1 MLLKKSNFQLK
12 NQEIMGTLAKRNGG
26 FWPKMIQDF
35 FGADP
40 FAWDEKFWL
49 PEKAMEVPSANVI
62 ENDKEFKLELSAPG
76 FDKKDFKVEVSGGIL
91 SVSAEKEHKKEEEKE
106 NYRKKE
112 FSYSSIR
119 RSFSLPENVLEN
131 KIDAKYDNGILKV
144 LIPKNDKVENTS
156 KRAITVG

>member
-1 MLLKKSNFQLK
+1 MS
-12 NQEIMGTLAKRNGG
+12 TLAKRNGG

-40 FAWDEKFWL
+40 FTWDEKFGF
-49 PEKAMEVPSANVI
+49 PEKAIEVPSANVI

-76 FDKKDFKVEVSGGIL
+76 FDKKDFKVEVNDGIL
-91 SVSAEKEHKKEEEKE
+91 SISAEKEQKKEEEKE

-119 RSFSLPENVLEN
+119 RSFSLPENVLED

-144 LIPKNDKVENTS
+144 LIPKNEKVENKS
-156 KRAITVG
+156 KKAITVG

>member
-1 MLLKKSNFQLK
+1 MS
-12 NQEIMGTLAKRNGG
+12 TLAKRNGG

-40 FAWDEKFWL
+40 FAWDEKFGF
-49 PEKAMEVPSANVI
+49 PEKAIEVPSANVI

-76 FDKKDFKVEVSGGIL
+76 FDKKDFKVEVNDGIL
-91 SVSAEKEHKKEEEKE
+91 SISAEKEQKKEEEKE

-119 RSFSLPENVLEN
+119 RSFSLPENTMED

-144 LIPKNDKVENTS
+144 LIPKNEKVENKS
-156 KRAITVG
+156 KKAITVG